1 MDIYFK
7 KAKSNLAAMRNLP
20 LHIVPKLHHAISKQ
34 SSSEKIKIL
43 SFIIYKN

>member
-20 LHIVPKLHHAISKQ
+20 LHIVQKLCHAISKALG
-34 SSSEKIKIL
+34 KR
-43 SFIIYKN
+43 